1 MSFTALDNY
10 MAGSGYYSVED
21 DGVIDDIK
29 KCEQVVYTAVD
40 TNEAEIEI
48 CFEITIDCGEDEA
61 ENAFYLRVNDIDDIN
76 NINQKR
82 GTKTVISLID
92 QVVEMGFS
100 RENALRGIDAS
111 LDEEYGFIEREA
123 IGLTNE
129 RIPES
134 FYNDILYAFK
144 CEKEGM
150 EK

>member
-1 MSFTALDNY
+1 
-10 MAGSGYYSVED
+10 
-21 DGVIDDIK
+21 
-29 KCEQVVYTAVD
+29 
-40 TNEAEIEI
+40 
-48 CFEITIDCGEDEA
+48 
-61 ENAFYLRVNDIDDIN
+61 
-76 NINQKR
+76 
-82 GTKTVISLID
+82 
-92 QVVEMGFS
+92 MGFS
-100 RENALRGIDAS
+100 RENALRGIDDS

>member
-1 MSFTALDNY
+1 M
-10 MAGSGYYSVED
+10 
-21 DGVIDDIK
+21 
-29 KCEQVVYTAVD
+29 
-40 TNEAEIEI
+40 
-48 CFEITIDCGEDEA
+48 
-61 ENAFYLRVNDIDDIN
+61 
-76 NINQKR
+76 
-82 GTKTVISLID
+82 ID

-100 RENALRGIDAS
+100 RENALRGIDDS